1 MKARKIPET
10 DSVEEL
16 ARFWDT
22 HDLTDFED
30 LLENVPKRMFARKP
44 ETVIPVRLQRQEVE
58 KVKRVAQDQRG
69 SGGDSASTVGLGETA
84 KRQVLE
90 RTLNSRHF
98 GF

>member
-30 LLENVPKRMFARKP
+30 SLENVPKRVFERKP
-44 ETVIPVRLQRQEVE
+44 ETVIPVRLRRQEVE
-58 KVKRVAQDQRG
+58 EVKRLPRPEGFGRRLCSG
-69 SGGDSASTVGLGETA
+69 SGFGRNCETPGPNTNA
-84 KRQVLE
+84 
-90 RTLNSRHF
+90 
-98 GF
+98 